1 MTYKLRFR
9 LNAEKEWRKL
19 DAETRRQLAKKLDER
34 LENPKVPAS
43 RLHGMKDCY
52 KIKRRTRGYRLV
64 YQVQD
69 QEQDEIV
76 TVVVIAV
83 GNATEGTCTTQQKSG
98 GRTSQCNCKSPGKST
113 SRKIFASSTS
123 MRSTASDI
131 NSARAPA
138 SPSSALSASRC
149 MAPNPAGCP
158 LCPR

>member
-69 QEQDEIV
+69 QDEIV
-76 TVVVIAV
+76 TIVVIAV
-83 GNATEGTCTTQQKSG
+83 GKRDG
-98 GRTSQCNCKSPGKST
+98 GDVHDAAEER
-113 SRKIFASSTS
+113 R
-123 MRSTASDI
+123 
-131 NSARAPA
+131 
-138 SPSSALSASRC
+138 
-149 MAPNPAGCP
+149 
-158 LCPR
+158 